1 MSSGSN
7 QKPTL
12 NDITK
17 LFLTRIFPLTQTLN
31 KYAFFHLCSIVHT
44 GVLKTLQNELF
55 VLQDIFLLHLPT
67 WKYECEDKKALI
79 VKAEHVLSVL
89 LIHLFSF
96 ILHHFKFLTLNKTR
110 AKWESECKMYE
121 EKKCGRHA
129 ENKLEK

>member
-1 MSSGSN
+1 MN
-7 QKPTL
+7 VK
-12 NDITK
+12 I
-17 LFLTRIFPLTQTLN
+17 
-31 KYAFFHLCSIVHT
+31 
-44 GVLKTLQNELF
+44 
-55 VLQDIFLLHLPT
+55 
-67 WKYECEDKKALI
+67 KKALI

-121 EKKCGRHA
+121 EKKHGRHA